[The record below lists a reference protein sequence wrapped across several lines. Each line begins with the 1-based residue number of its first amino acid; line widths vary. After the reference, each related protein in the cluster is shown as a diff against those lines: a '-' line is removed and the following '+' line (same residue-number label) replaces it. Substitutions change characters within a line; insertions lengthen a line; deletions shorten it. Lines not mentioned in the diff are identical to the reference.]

1 MSTIIKITC
10 RPDSVV
16 VPHGYDL
23 AALADDIIITATTAT
38 GASYDIPLSDCDCII
53 NDIQPYIASGD
64 YGHTT
69 QIPINVLTGTAR
81 TELLVTVLPRTDPI
95 VGIGCDPF
103 TAFFGDSAAEI
114 AAKCGAYARHESG
127 RITPVGAD
135 NISAGPFDPLLL
147 EQVQEIIISLKSDA
161 DCKTET
167 EMTLIAQNKIIKNP
181 PLEVDE
187 NETIMM
193 VSILPPGTEGI
204 YATDGADVVPI
215 GTDIKKTA
223 GWSVIHVA
231 GDGAETEIPDYLWTV
246 VGATTDKKCV
256 TRPAV
261 VARWA
266 GKEHVCYRAV
276 TVLPVAEIPQ
286 GGSLTVTPK
295 KTEYALNSD
304 FDPNNDVD
312 VYYHGDK
319 IEYPVW
325 SYLGFDSSATGTR
338 TITIVYDPEPEEVG
352 RVITTSYTCYVGA
365 QSVAKNSKKSKKE

>member
-10 RPDSVV
+10 RPDSFC

-23 AALADDIIITATTAT
+23 SALAGDIIISATTAT
-38 GASYDIPLSDCDCII
+38 GASYDIPLSECDCIL
-53 NDIQPYIASGD
+53 NDLHPYIASGD
-64 YGHTT
+64 YGHNT
-69 QIPINVLTGTAR
+69 QITIHVGAGTVE
-81 TELLVTVLPRTDPI
+81 THLLVTVLPRPDPI

-103 TAFFGDSAAEI
+103 TAFFGDSVVEI
-114 AAKCGAYARHESG
+114 AAKCGAYYLHESG

-135 NISAGPFDPLLL
+135 NISAGPFDPLLI
-147 EQVQEIIISLKSDA
+147 EQVQEITISLKSDV

-215 GTDIKKTA
+215 GTDIKNSA
-223 GWSVIHVA
+223 GWSVVHVA
-231 GDGAETEIPDYLWTV
+231 ADGTETEIPEYLWTV
-246 VGATTDKKCV
+246 VGATTDRKCV
-256 TRPAV
+256 TRPAI

-286 GGSLTVTPK
+286 GGSLTATPK

-312 VYYHGDK
+312 VYYCGNK
-319 IEYPVW
+319 IEYPAW
-325 SYLGFDSSATGTR
+325 SYLGFDSSAVGKG
-338 TITIVYDPEPEEVG
+338 TITIVYDPEPEEIG
-352 RVITTSYTCYVGA
+352 RVITTTYTYYVEVHTA
-365 QSVAKNSKKSKKE
+365 KKSRKGKKE